1 MKNKINELI
10 IIKQL
15 PVIEQMLDNM
25 GVEIDRKINAAMSLA
40 LTEPEKVLSETK
52 KMRAELNKELAELET
67 ARKNV
72 KNEIMKPYL
81 DFETI
86 YKEKISD
93 KYKKADKFF
102 KSRIDEIE
110 GAIKDERKEKLMEYF
125 EEYCKAQGVECITF
139 EDMSL
144 KINISGSDKSY
155 RDKIKSW
162 IDSVK
167 ADLQVIETAK
177 DEKTK
182 LELLIDYKKDFDL
195 QRTILEHDKKEREI
209 EQLKREQQAAE
220 NTEEITA
227 PITPEDTEVYTVS
240 FKVSSTISK
249 LRKLKK
255 FLKENDMQY
264 ESN

>member
-10 IIKQL
+10 TIKQL
-15 PVIEQMLDNM
+15 PVIEQMLDSM
-25 GVEIDRKINAAMSLA
+25 GFEIDRKINEAMSLA
-40 LTEPEKVLSETK
+40 LTEPDKVLSETK

-72 KNEIMKPYL
+72 KNKIMKPYL
-81 DFETI
+81 EFENI

-125 EEYCKAQGVECITF
+125 EEYCKAQGVECVCF
-139 EDMSL
+139 EDMAL

-209 EQLKREQQAAE
+209 AQLKQSQNETDNAE
-220 NTEEITA
+220 ELTA
-227 PITPEDTEVYTVS
+227 PTTPEDTEIYEMTFTVHGT
-240 FKVSSTISK
+240 KTQ
-249 LRKLKK
+249 LKA
-255 FLKENDMQY
+255 LKQY
-264 ESN
+264 LIDNNLV

>member
-1 MKNKINELI
+1 MENKINELI
-10 IIKQL
+10 LIKQL
-15 PVIEQMLDNM
+15 PIIEQMLDSM
-25 GVEIDRKINAAMSLA
+25 SIEIDRKINEAMSLA
-40 LTEPEKVLSETK
+40 LTDPDKVLSETK

-81 DFETI
+81 EFENI

-110 GAIKDERKEKLMEYF
+110 GTIKDERKEKLQEYF
-125 EEYCKAQGVECITF
+125 DEYCKAQGIDCIAF
-139 EDMSL
+139 EDMPL

-162 IDSVK
+162 IDSVRT
-167 ADLQVIETAK
+167 DLQVIETAK

-209 EQLKREQQAAE
+209 EQLKREQQVVE
-220 NTEEITA
+220 NTEEIAA
-227 PITPEDTEVYTVS
+227 PITTEDTEVYEMTFTVHGTKS
-240 FKVSSTISK
+240 Q
-249 LRKLKK
+249 LKA
-255 FLKENDMQY
+255 LKQY
-264 ESN
+264 LLDNNLI

>member
-1 MKNKINELI
+1 MGNKINELI
-10 IIKQL
+10 LIKQL
-15 PVIEQMLDNM
+15 PIIEQMLDEM
-25 GVEIDRKINAAMSLA
+25 SMEIDKKIDMAMNLA
-40 LTEPEKVLSETK
+40 LAEPDKVLSETK

-81 DFETI
+81 EFEEI
-86 YKEKISD
+86 YKAKISD

-110 GAIKDERKEKLMEYF
+110 SAIKGNRKEKLMEYF
-125 EEYCKAQGVECITF
+125 EEYCKAQNVECINF
-139 EDMSL
+139 EDMPL

-177 DEKTK
+177 DEQTK
-182 LELLIDYKKDFDL
+182 LELLVDYKKDFDL
-195 QRTILEHDKKEREI
+195 QRAILEHDKKEREI
-209 EQLKREQQAAE
+209 EQLKNAQNACE

-227 PITPEDTEVYTVS
+227 PITPEDTEVYEMS
-240 FKVSSTISK
+240 FVVHGTKTQ
-249 LRKLKK
+249 LKA
-255 FLKENDMQY
+255 LKNYLIENGLI
-264 ESN
+264 